1 MTSGSNY
8 DSERLAALIGA
19 LPAAP
24 EAWVEAAQEL
34 PRARRG
40 LDDLVARA
48 EADVEFRARL
58 MADLESAVAAE
69 GVEPSPP
76 LLAALRERFASD

>member
-1 MTSGSNY
+1 MTSRSHY

-24 EAWVEAAQEL
+24 PAWIEAAQEL
-34 PRARRG
+34 PKARRE

-48 EADVEFRARL
+48 EADAEFRARVL
-58 MADLESAVAAE
+58 ADLEAAIVAE
-69 GVEPSPP
+69 GVAPTAPI
-76 LLAALRERFASD
+76 LAALRERFASD

>member
-69 GVEPSPP
+69 GVEPSAP
-76 LLAALRERFASD
+76 LLAVLRERFASD

>member
-1 MTSGSNY
+1 MTARSHY

-24 EAWVEAAQEL
+24 PAWIEAAQEL
-34 PRARRG
+34 PNARRE

-48 EADVEFRARL
+48 EADVDFRARVL
-58 MADLESAVAAE
+58 ADLEAAVAAE
-69 GVEPSPP
+69 GIAPTPP
-76 LLAALRERFASD
+76 ILAALRERFASD